1 MSDKLHSVELDAG
14 VPSPAEPDIRKLNMS
29 TAVQLMTADELLAL
43 PRGEFRYELVNGE
56 LKKMSPA
63 GQKHGRIIVRLT
75 EPLAKHVRENQLG
88 QVYAA
93 ETGFKLKSNPDTV
106 RAADIAVVRKE
117 RLDLVGE
124 TESYW
129 PGAPDLAVEVN
140 SPFDTVREV
149 EKKVMEWLEFGSRS
163 VWVVSSKLHTVT
175 VYRSL
180 TEIVVLTENDT
191 LDGGDI
197 VPGFKISIADIFSE

>member
-1 MSDKLHSVELDAG
+1 
-14 VPSPAEPDIRKLNMS
+14 MS
-29 TAVQLMTADELLAL
+29 TEVQLMTADELLAL

-75 EPLAKHVRENQLG
+75 EPLAKHVRENKLG
-88 QVYAA
+88 QVYAV

-106 RAADIAVVRKE
+106 LAADIAFVRKD
-117 RLDLVGE
+117 RLEVLGE
-124 TESYW
+124 IEGYW

-140 SPFDTVREV
+140 SPSDTVREV
-149 EKKVMEWLEFGSRS
+149 ERKVMEWLEFGSRL

-180 TEIVVLTENDT
+180 TDIVTLTEKDI
-191 LDGGDI
+191 LDGGDV
-197 VPGFKISIADIFSE
+197 VPGFQFPISEIFSE

>member
-1 MSDKLHSVELDAG
+1 
-14 VPSPAEPDIRKLNMS
+14 MS
-29 TAVQLMTADELLAL
+29 TELQLMTADELLAL
-43 PRGEFRYELVNGE
+43 PRGEFRYELVDGE

-63 GQKHGRIIVRLT
+63 GQKHGRITVRLT
-75 EPLAKHVRENQLG
+75 EPLAKHVRAHQLG

-106 RAADIAVVRKE
+106 RAADIAFVRRE
-117 RLDLVGE
+117 RLEILGE

-140 SPFDTVREV
+140 SPSDTVREV
-149 EKKVMEWLEFGSRS
+149 EKKVMEWLEFGSRL
-163 VWVVSSKLHTVT
+163 VWIVSSKLHTVT

-180 TEIVVLTENDT
+180 TDIETLTEKDI
-191 LDGGDI
+191 LDGGDV
-197 VPGFKISIADIFSE
+197 VPGFQISIAEIFAE

>member
-1 MSDKLHSVELDAG
+1 M
-14 VPSPAEPDIRKLNMS
+14 
-29 TAVQLMTADELLAL
+29 TTQVQLMTADELLAL
-43 PRGEFRYELVNGE
+43 PRGQFRYELINGE

-63 GQKHGRIIVRLT
+63 GQKHGRITVRLT
-75 EPLAKHVRENQLG
+75 VPLAKHVRDRQLG
-88 QVYAA
+88 EVYAA

-106 RAADIAVVRKE
+106 RAADIAFVGKE
-117 RLDLVGE
+117 RLRILGE

-140 SPFDTVREV
+140 SPSDTVLEV
-149 EKKVMEWLEFGSRS
+149 EKKVMEWLEFGSRL

-191 LDGGDI
+191 LDGGDV
-197 VPGFKISIADIFSE
+197 VPGFQIPIAEIFAE

>member
-1 MSDKLHSVELDAG
+1 
-14 VPSPAEPDIRKLNMS
+14 MS
-29 TAVQLMTADELLAL
+29 TDLKLMTADELLGL

-106 RAADIAVVRKE
+106 LAADIAFIRRQ
-117 RLDLVGE
+117 RLEALGE

-140 SPFDTVREV
+140 SPSDTVREV
-149 EKKVMEWLEFGSRS
+149 EKKVMEWLEFGSRL
-163 VWVVSSKLHTVT
+163 VWVVSPKLHTVT

-180 TEIVVLTENDT
+180 TDIVVLTEKDT
-191 LDGGDI
+191 LDGGDVI
-197 VPGFKISIADIFSE
+197 PGFQIAIADIFSE